1 MAITTTC
8 ILFSLKKVGVKLV
21 TTKFYCVQTCNYVL
35 NNKVNDGILNVVSF
49 TEEVK
54 VKVGLS
60 GPPPMKSGFQ
70 YVNPG
75 QEDQMVIQIIYGT
88 ITIDHY
94 WIDHDS
100 TKQKTKKT

>member
-1 MAITTTC
+1 M
-8 ILFSLKKVGVKLV
+8 V

-94 WIDHDS
+94 GIDHDS